1 MPEVMIYVLYGIDSY
16 RSREK
21 LREIIEQYRAKT
33 EGVYD
38 FHQFD
43 VEDDPIDKLEQAA
56 QSASLFQKKKL
67 IVIERASKGNESF
80 LKKLKEWAKDW
91 QEDTNTIV
99 VFWDDADKKGFSK
112 ILAILKDAKTQEYGP
127 MTLDQ
132 ERRFAAEFLKEN
144 KLTLAPKTIEQILE
158 AAHGDT
164 WRIANELS
172 KVSLGGDVGA
182 KTFDDDRAIFA
193 LLDVALIN
201 PRHALMVLERMRS
214 VGVNEHYIIS
224 ALINHVRL
232 LLLIAEGKGLG
243 PEENAHPF
251 VIQKA
256 REKVRHINLSRIRS
270 VFEKL
275 FLMDAKIKTGA
286 QDPYIALVRLLITA

>member
-1 MPEVMIYVLYGIDSY
+1 MIYVLYGTDSY

-21 LREIIEQYRAKT
+21 LREITREYRAKT
-33 EGVYD
+33 EGIYD

-43 VEDDPIDKLEQAA
+43 AEDDSLNKLEQAA

-67 IVIERASKGNESF
+67 IVIERASKGNEIF

-99 VFWDDADKKGFSK
+99 VFWDDVDKKKFSK
-112 ILAILKDAKTQEYGP
+112 VLTILKDAKAQEYGP
-127 MTLDQ
+127 MTLEQ
-132 ERRFAAEFLKEN
+132 ERRFALEFLKEN
-144 KLTLAPKTIEQILE
+144 KLSLSLKSIEEILE

-172 KVSLGGDVGA
+172 KVALGGEVGA
-182 KTFDDDRAIFA
+182 RIFYDNKAIFA

-201 PRHALMVLERMRS
+201 PRHALMVLERMRGA
-214 VGVNEHYIIS
+214 GVNENYIIS

-232 LLLIAEGKGLG
+232 LLLVAEGKGLG
-243 PEENAHPF
+243 PEEKAHPF
-251 VIQKA
+251 VIQKT
-256 REKVRHINLSRIRS
+256 REKVRNLSLSRIRS
-270 VFEKL
+270 VFESL
-275 FLMDAKIKTGA
+275 FIMDAKIKIGA
-286 QDPYIALVRLLITA
+286 QDPYIALVRLLLIA